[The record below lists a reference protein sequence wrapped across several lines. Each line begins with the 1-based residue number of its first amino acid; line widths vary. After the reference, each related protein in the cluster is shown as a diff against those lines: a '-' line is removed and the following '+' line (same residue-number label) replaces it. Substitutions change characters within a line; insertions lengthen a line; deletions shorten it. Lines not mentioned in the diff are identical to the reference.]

1 MLCQVA
7 GIEVSVLPLALNA
20 LENLQFELGTV
31 SAVLLLQPR
40 YTMQTVAR
48 HPTTQLRNVYPRGH
62 RAGIEH
68 MKMQHHTAD
77 ILARESVTTLT
88 VLLAGMAGGV
98 AYAAK
103 ALGGEHI
110 DWISVGA
117 VIFVFYLFVLSYVL
131 VTRCLRITA
140 IPSIFNEPK
149 NLLPSQDLEI
159 KELMRRQLNTLQD
172 CIEEAATRNKKVA
185 LLLNKI
191 RLAEVFSPFFF
202 GVGGVLVGLRSVVGI
217 DARVR

>member
-1 MLCQVA
+1 MKERLQW
-7 GIEVSVLPLALNA
+7 IE
-20 LENLQFELGTV
+20 
-31 SAVLLLQPR
+31 
-40 YTMQTVAR
+40 
-48 HPTTQLRNVYPRGH
+48 

-68 MKMQHHTAD
+68 MRMQHHTAD

-103 ALGGEHI
+103 ALGGEHV

-117 VIFVFYLFVLSYVL
+117 VIFVFYLFVLSYLL

-149 NLLPSQDLEI
+149 NLLPYRDLEI
-159 KELMRRQLNTLQD
+159 EELMRRQLNTLQD
-172 CIEEAATRNKKVA
+172 CIDDAAKRNQRVA
-185 LLLNKI
+185 ASLNGI
-191 RLAEVFSPFFF
+191 RLAAVFSPFSFLVSGVVWWVF
-202 GVGGVLVGLRSVVGI
+202 GLSSG
-217 DARVR
+217 